1 MSDRFPNAGPP
12 SPWEPPRPPQK
23 SSGMPTWVKAL
34 LIVTLTVIGIVV
46 AIPLVFVGLLWFTCS
61 RH

>member
-1 MSDRFPNAGPP
+1 
-12 SPWEPPRPPQK
+12 
-23 SSGMPTWVKAL
+23 MPTWVKAL